1 LRGGTEGD
9 GGFGSR
15 GGGFG
20 LSVGERLY
28 YDAQEMLE
36 FRAEVTDIR
45 LESRS
50 NGVSRWQVALDRTSF
65 YPESGGQPWDTGM
78 LEAVARSGARL
89 EVPVLAVVEDG
100 GEVWHVVE
108 KPLTAGTGVN
118 GRVDEARRRDHMQQH
133 TGQHLLSAVFLRELG
148 AATVSFHLG
157 VESSTID
164 LEVGKLAREDV
175 VRVEDT
181 VNRLIGEDR
190 RVSVTA
196 VERAEAEAML
206 ARGEL
211 RKLPEREGA
220 IRVVEIEGVE
230 WNACGGTHVAST
242 GGIGGVVIR
251 RVEKVRQGVRVEF
264 CCGLRAVR
272 AARRDYETVGELA
285 RVLSTGAGELAGKVQ
300 GMMEE
305 ARATEKV
312 RRGLLEELAGFEA
325 VSLGNGHVVEA
336 VGRSVEYAKLL
347 AGKIAGLGQVGLV
360 KVVEGDR
367 ATVVLAG
374 GGLDCGA
381 VMKAALAVL
390 GARGGGSA
398 VLAQGGVPV
407 GEVDRLVGELR
418 LRIGG

>member
-1 LRGGTEGD
+1 MEAL
-9 GGFGSR
+9 GSR

-50 NGVSRWQVALDRTSF
+50 NGVNRWQVALDRTAF
-65 YPESGGQPWDTGM
+65 YPESGGQPWDTGT

-108 KPLTAGTGVN
+108 KPLTSGTIVS
-118 GRVDEARRRDHMQQH
+118 GRVDGVRRRDHMQQH
-133 TGQHLLSAVFLRELG
+133 TGQHLLSAVFLREVG

-164 LEVGKLAREDV
+164 LEVGTLAREDV
-175 VRVEDT
+175 VRVEEA

-230 WNACGGTHVAST
+230 WNACGGRMWR
-242 GGIGGVVIR
+242 R
-251 RVEKVRQGVRVEF
+251 RVG
-264 CCGLRAVR
+264 
-272 AARRDYETVGELA
+272 
-285 RVLSTGAGELAGKVQ
+285 LAGW
-300 GMMEE
+300 
-305 ARATEKV
+305 
-312 RRGLLEELAGFEA
+312 
-325 VSLGNGHVVEA
+325 
-336 VGRSVEYAKLL
+336 
-347 AGKIAGLGQVGLV
+347 
-360 KVVEGDR
+360 
-367 ATVVLAG
+367 
-374 GGLDCGA
+374 
-381 VMKAALAVL
+381 
-390 GARGGGSA
+390 
-398 VLAQGGVPV
+398 
-407 GEVDRLVGELR
+407 
-418 LRIGG
+418 